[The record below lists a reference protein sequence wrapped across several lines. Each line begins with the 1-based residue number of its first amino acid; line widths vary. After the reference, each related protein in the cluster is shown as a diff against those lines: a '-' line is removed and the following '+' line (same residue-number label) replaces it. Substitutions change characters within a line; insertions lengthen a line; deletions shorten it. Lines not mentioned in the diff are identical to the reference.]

1 MGNLWGKFRKKAT
14 TYEQLEKLDSQIKAI
29 EEYGVTTE
37 LKQRKVA
44 GRFMLVS
51 VFLYL
56 VTALIFYFYL
66 FPEDIYQRI
75 LYIVPLIA
83 SPLIIIFIKRVLTW
97 WYNRKLKKNQEKLSL
112 LRKKKKE
119 ILDNVMEKETYKVAK
134 QILETFAPDEVI
146 SRKSLNGNFETP
158 KRDSSFILS
167 KPYPVGLRQRALMQ
181 NAERA
186 TNMSVGKSAISDKT
200 KFSENPMVLKSAVPK
215 SMNNRTLQSD
225 NLNFSTNLL
234 SSTPKLPMVRSLLP
248 RERSA
253 FDKLVDFLVGDGP
266 SNRYALICQKC
277 FSHNGM
283 ALREEFEYL
292 SFNCCYCHHF
302 NHARKQ
308 KPPAPKLGIRNSP
321 MRTLKEADTSDSE
334 KNSSGSDSDLQT
346 LQKNEEDQPK
356 ASPSSDID
364 ADVPDHVNETI
375 SSTIEE
381 MDVSEIPESS

>member
-14 TYEQLEKLDSQIKAI
+14 TYEQLEKLDSQIKEI
-29 EEYGVTTE
+29 EEFGVTTE

-56 VTALIFYFYL
+56 VAALIFYFYL
-66 FPEDIYQRI
+66 FPEDIYHRI

-97 WYNRKLKKNQEKLSL
+97 WYNRKLKRNHEKLSL
-112 LRKKKKE
+112 LRKKKQE
-119 ILDNVMEKETYKVAK
+119 ILDNVMETETYKVATK
-134 QILETFAPDEVI
+134 ILEKFAPDEVI
-146 SRKSLNGNFETP
+146 SRKSHNGNFETP
-158 KRDSSFILS
+158 KKDSFIIPS
-167 KPYPVGLRQRALMQ
+167 KPFPVGLRQRALMQ
-181 NAERA
+181 TAERA
-186 TNMSVGKSAISDKT
+186 SESMMGKSVKSDIN
-200 KFSENPMVLKSAVPK
+200 KFPENPMVMRSITPRPV
-215 SMNNRTLQSD
+215 NNRTLPND
-225 NLNFSTNLL
+225 NFNFGTNLL

-308 KPPAPKLGIRNSP
+308 KPPAPKLGAGMNTIVKS
-321 MRTLKEADTSDSE
+321 LKEADTSDSE
-334 KNSSGSDSDLQT
+334 KNSSSSDSDTQIVQSKEDDEPQEQT
-346 LQKNEEDQPK
+346 TPV
-356 ASPSSDID
+356 SS
-364 ADVPDHVNETI
+364 VPVVVNEA
-375 SSTIEE
+375 STIEE